1 METDSEL
8 TDSQGPFEPIAIIGM
23 SCILPDSPNVDEYWK
38 NILSK
43 HVSFKE
49 VPEERWDPK
58 DFFEEEKTEN
68 KTYSKIGAFVEGY
81 EFDWRRWRQPPG
93 TLPQIDICQQWAVS
107 VSASALENAGYLGE
121 GKLEPPRG
129 KTSVIFANAL
139 GGENRNLSNQR
150 VWAGRTLR
158 LAKESGLQDEET
170 FLDEIT
176 KGLPKIDE
184 DTMPGELANV
194 VAGRVA
200 NLLDLQG
207 PNYTTDAACASSMA
221 AILDACRLLQ
231 LRQVDMAIAGASDRT
246 MDPATYAK
254 FSAIGALS
262 ATHSTPFDSRANGF
276 VMGEGAGAIVLKRLV
291 DAISDG
297 DKIHAVIRGIGASSD
312 GRGKGITAPSKRGQA
327 QAVKRA
333 YNQACYSI
341 DTVGLIEAHGT
352 STRVGDATELG
363 TLTEIFEGLPSGENV
378 AVGSIKSQI
387 GHLKAAAGIAGILKA
402 TLAVSNQIIPPSA
415 GFETPN
421 DTVDWDKNPFFVPKE
436 SMKWS
441 SNKSTPLRAGVSAFG
456 FGGTN
461 FHIALESY
469 DEKLHGEMSNEWN
482 QRWLAYSGKT
492 IQIERTKI
500 SKTYTEVEPTLSW
513 EQLKK
518 IEGGVLLINASNID
532 EMKNKIKQA
541 KSDLSLINTTFDN
554 SPDGAR
560 LSEEL
565 VKLSEKFVCEGL
577 RLALVTTDWDSIFKK
592 LDLVFENIDDE
603 SKWGFLT
610 SQDIFITEYETSEA
624 DKIAH
629 LFPGQGSQYVG
640 MTHDLSLRYG
650 IIGDT
655 WDEADKTMI
664 EILDG
669 QKLSD
674 FVLRSNLTKE
684 ERIDAESKLKQTEYT
699 QPAMLT
705 ADLALNRLLEQ
716 HGQVPDMVAGH
727 SLGEYAALMVS
738 GILQFHDALRAA
750 AARGT
755 EMGSVDVPDKGL
767 MASITAPFD
776 QIEEILYDLDGYVI
790 PANKNSPLMTVIAG
804 ETEGVNQALEKFEEL
819 GINCVLLPTSHAFH
833 TRIVAPANEPLER
846 FLESLEINL
855 PNIPITSNYDGEYY
869 PSKCEEGFSVKE
881 TILPQLSPQMSSP
894 VEWTRQIENMHDD
907 GAKFFV
913 EVGPKRALTMFC
925 GQILEEKSHNSIM
938 TNHPKQGGVRSFLC
952 SLGQLAILG
961 QKIQFPRLDDE
972 IHTTAFSAGPI
983 EASRKSKEVTV
994 EVSVPLE
1001 VTNQVTLTTQEV
1013 MSKITVEEWI
1023 ANLCSEYSGYP
1034 SSVCKGNVSLIDDL
1048 GMSLNSL
1055 EQLRVKISTQAVC
1068 KHSPN
1073 NATSISQLVDCI
1085 EVLPTSA
1092 VRVKKLKT
1100 TDSVI
1105 IKSQSPLENIRKI
1118 DPYIVSGISL
1128 GLPGLDQVFEPD
1140 TFERI
1145 IAGEN
1150 FISELSDEYKQR
1162 LLDKNLVRIVKD
1174 SNGNSELVPCETFD
1188 MIPQLAGR
1196 GGYFDLSEQY
1206 GIDSKITSAMDIT
1219 TKLAF
1224 ASGLEA
1230 LRDAG
1235 LPLVAEEQVSSNG
1248 KRLVRGWKLPKS
1260 EQEHTGV
1267 IFASVFPGY
1276 EEVLKHAANNGADEN
1291 GTFDRKFL
1299 LQILSMGHSQFAQWI
1314 GAKGPNTAIN
1324 NACASTP
1331 AAFSIAED
1339 WITTGRASRVII
1351 LSADDT
1357 TSDVL
1362 LEWIGAGFAGAGAHS
1377 IGNVVEEVSL
1387 PFDARRN
1394 GMLLGMGG
1402 AAFVIER
1409 GSASRDRG
1417 VTPYCELL
1425 GSHLGNSAFHPT
1437 RLDVEHVSESFDRFI
1452 TKMEN
1457 IWDLDRHEIAPK
1469 TTFMSHEPATP
1480 PRGGSAAAEI
1490 NALRNSFGKSA
1501 EKVVI
1506 TNTKG
1511 FTGHPMGV
1519 GIEDAV
1525 VIYGLATGR
1534 LPPIANF
1541 KEPDPELGTLRLSEG
1556 GEYDLEYALRHAAG
1570 FGSQMALTF
1579 FKRIART
1586 NNRIKK
1592 DLVHKWIENI
1602 TGDKIEL
1609 RMFERKLVGWRNPD
1623 EHIIGGIQG
1632 IEWEVPEFD
1641 AELEIISTEKEIVEK
1656 THESPI
1662 IKKPEVEEKV
1672 EPPANVVAPTKVVAD
1687 DEITQ
1692 KVLETVVE
1700 HTGYPA
1706 DFIEF
1711 NQDLEGELG
1720 VDSVKQA
1727 EIMADLRTHFEL
1739 PIDESFV
1746 LSEYPTLNHMI
1757 SYIGG
1762 MGTNDLVEPNE
1773 LPEPIIQST
1782 IEENT
1787 SDIKEITSSNLV
1799 ELDSEIKNAVLE
1811 VVVEHTG
1818 YPEDFIGFDQD
1829 LEAELGVDSV
1839 KQAEMMGDL
1848 RSKFNIPV
1856 DESFVL
1862 SEHPTLNH
1870 IAGYISKMS
1879 DDSEIISEIQKEIII
1894 EKEIP
1899 TIKTIE
1905 TKPLIEENKFNDSE
1919 VRRWQVEVEEAEQLT
1934 NNEIDVNGKTILI
1947 TDEDWNLG
1955 ESIAEELQSKGAR
1968 VILLSL
1974 DSSAKEFSIEDK
1986 NDIPLVRANLNSES
2000 QLLEVA
2006 AYVTSLGNLGG
2017 IVHLAPLDLAGLDWS
2032 AKNSKIQ
2039 TSISTISLF
2048 NLLHELDSDFANIES
2063 GIIVSVSAMD
2073 GRHGNRGS
2081 HFNPVAAGSH
2091 GIVKSYSKER
2101 PNLNCVAL
2109 DIHPELLSDTQEL
2122 AKHIVNESLCNQEL
2136 VEIGL
2141 DRDLRRWK
2149 LVLFDEALVDERTE
2163 LSSEDVLVVS
2173 GGGSG
2178 VTAASCIA
2186 LASSCRG
2193 SEATFVL
2200 LGRTELISK
2209 TSEWVNDDDEQ
2220 IQQRKLAL
2228 REQLIEEKGTIN
2240 MVEWENAWKPFA
2252 RSIDIQ
2258 LTINAIKS
2266 TGNDARY
2273 FSCDVTESKAL
2284 LKIGKNIGQNIGPIT
2299 GIIHGAGIE
2308 DSKLIGDKDSK
2319 IFEKVVSIKTDGWVN
2334 LVQAA
2339 EISGTEALRIACCFT
2354 SIAGRFG
2361 NAGQTDY
2368 SAANCILDAEM
2379 SRLNA
2384 TGKTRGIAIAWTGW
2398 RDVGMATKGSIEK
2411 VFDEAGIQTVGLER
2425 GVQLFVDEILRMGK
2439 RKVVIAG
2446 ELGILDEL
2454 GVKRDP
2460 PLLIPSK
2467 ITSIIEDQGRISL
2480 IDYLSSFE
2488 EGNSLTVETTFD
2500 IDTYPFL
2507 EDHSIDGVP
2516 YLPGVM
2522 ALELF
2527 AQCSSLLVPESFV
2540 AGFKEVSFG
2549 LPVKLIR
2556 PKQKVRV
2563 IATRNGN
2570 EVKCT
2575 MESDLINSEGEVFG
2589 KPKQHHIATVR
2600 LSKTYESSKKST
2612 IDLPEIG
2619 EVAHSSN
2626 FIYSRFFHGPRF
2638 QCHAGIIKGITIDD
2652 NVGADGIILQRHQLP
2667 NNKQFKLE
2675 SENVEIRLESYP
2687 MLIEAAFQNAGMV
2700 TMEQSDMQ
2708 ALPVGITSSTLMR
2721 QPETNANLLIRT
2733 VCREISDGISV
2744 HDAVIVEDLP
2754 HKPIVMIIEGIQLKA
2769 LAPLE
2774 ETMRFDLER

>member
-1 METDSEL
+1 MNKESEMNE
-8 TDSQGPFEPIAIIGM
+8 SQGPFEPIAIIGM
-23 SCILPDSPNVDEYWK
+23 SCLLPDSSNIDEFWK

-49 VPEERWDPK
+49 IPEERWEIN
-58 DFFEEEKTEN
+58 DFFAEEKTEN
-68 KTYSKIGAFVEGY
+68 KTYSKIGAFIEGY
-81 EFDWRRWRQPPG
+81 EFDWKRWRQPPG
-93 TLPQIDICQQWAVS
+93 TLPQIDVCQQWAVS
-107 VSASALENAGYLGE
+107 VSASALENAGYMGE
-121 GKLEPPRG
+121 GNLEPPRG

-158 LAKESGLQDEET
+158 LAKESGLQDEKT

-276 VMGEGAGAIVLKRLV
+276 VMGEGAGAIVLKRLT

-297 DKIHAVIRGIGASSD
+297 DNIHAVIRGIGASSD

-327 QAVKRA
+327 QAVNRA
-333 YNQACYSI
+333 YSQAGYSI

-363 TLTEIFEGLPSGENV
+363 TLNDIFEGLPSGENV

-402 TLAVSNQIIPPSA
+402 ILAVSHQIIPPSA

-421 DTVDWDKNPFFVPKE
+421 ETVDWDKNPFFVPKE
-436 SMKWS
+436 SQKWN
-441 SNKSTPLRAGVSAFG
+441 SNGSTPFRAGISAFG

-461 FHIALESY
+461 FHVALESY
-469 DEKLHGEMSNEWN
+469 DETLHRKMSNEWN
-482 QRWLAYSGKT
+482 QRWLAYSGES
-492 IQIERTKI
+492 IQKPDYVSDII
-500 SKTYTEVEPTLSW
+500 SEVEPTLTW
-513 EQLKK
+513 EQLKQ
-518 IEGGVLLINASNID
+518 IEGGVLLINAADVNEIKSKI
-532 EMKNKIKQA
+532 NKIKTN
-541 KSDLSLINTTFDN
+541 LSTKATNFDN
-554 SPDGAR
+554 SPDGIR

-565 VKLSEKFVCEGL
+565 TKQSEDFICEGL
-577 RLALVTTDWDSIFKK
+577 RIALVATEWEGIIKK
-592 LDLVFENIDDE
+592 LDLAFENIDDE
-603 SKWGFLT
+603 GKWGFLA
-610 SQDIFITEYETSEA
+610 SQDIFITTKEISEEE
-624 DKIAH
+624 KIAH

-650 IIGDT
+650 IIGET
-655 WDEADKTMI
+655 WKEADETMV

-674 FVLRSNLTKE
+674 FVLRSNLSKDE
-684 ERIDAESKLKQTEYT
+684 QKDAELKLKQTEYT

-716 HGQVPDMVAGH
+716 HGQIPDMVAGH

-767 MASITAPFD
+767 MASITAPYEK
-776 QIEEILYDLDGYVI
+776 IEDILYDLEGYVI

-804 ETEGVNQALEKFEEL
+804 ETEGVTSAIEKFEEL
-819 GINCVLLPTSHAFH
+819 GINCVILPTSHAFH
-833 TRIVAPANEPLER
+833 TRIVAPANEPLKR
-846 FLESLEINL
+846 FLENLEINL
-855 PNIPITSNYDGEYY
+855 PRIPITSNYDGEYY
-869 PSKCEEGFSVKE
+869 PSKCEEGFTIKE
-881 TILPQLSPQMSSP
+881 TILPQLAPQMASP
-894 VEWTRQIENMHDD
+894 VEWTRQIENMYED
-907 GAKFFV
+907 GATIFV

-925 GQILEEKSHNSIM
+925 SQILAENNHSSVM
-938 TNHPKQGGVRSFLC
+938 TNHPKQGGIRSFLC

-961 QKIQFPRLDDE
+961 QNIEFPSLDDA
-972 IHTTAFSAGPI
+972 IYTSAFRAGPI
-983 EASRKSKEVTV
+983 EASRKIEEPSLEITTPLDVKERV
-994 EVSVPLE
+994 EIKS
-1001 VTNQVTLTTQEV
+1001 QEV
-1013 MSKITVEEWI
+1013 LTKLPVEDWVASI
-1023 ANLCSEYSGYP
+1023 CSEFSGYP
-1034 SSVCKGNVSLIDDL
+1034 TSVCKGNVSLIDDL
-1048 GMSLNSL
+1048 KMTPESVDKLK
-1055 EQLRVKISTQAVC
+1055 QKITSQAVC
-1068 KHSPN
+1068 KQQPN
-1073 NATSISQLVDCI
+1073 NASTISELVDCI
-1085 EVLPTSA
+1085 DKLPDSA
-1092 VRVKKLKT
+1092 VKIKKLK
-1100 TDSVI
+1100 SEKQVLVN
-1105 IKSQSPLENIRKI
+1105 SQIHTENNRKT
-1118 DPYIVSGISL
+1118 DPYTVSGISL
-1128 GLPGLDQVFEPD
+1128 GLPGLDQVFESN

-1145 IAGEN
+1145 ISGEN
-1150 FISELSDEYKQR
+1150 FISELPDEYKQR

-1174 SNGNSELVPCETFD
+1174 SSGNSELVPCETFD

-1196 GGYFDLSEQY
+1196 GGYFDLAEQY

-1235 LPLVAEEQVSSNG
+1235 LPLVANEQVSSNG
-1248 KRLVRGWKLPKS
+1248 KRLVRGWKLPES
-1260 EQEHTGV
+1260 EQESTGV

-1276 EEVLKHAANNGADEN
+1276 EELLKHAANNGADEN

-1339 WITTGRASRVII
+1339 WITTGRASRVIVV
-1351 LSADDT
+1351 SADDT

-1377 IGNVVEEVSL
+1377 IGNIVEEVSL
-1387 PFDARRN
+1387 PFDVRRN

-1402 AAFVIER
+1402 AAFVIEKE
-1409 GSASRDRG
+1409 SASRERG

-1425 GSHLGNSAFHPT
+1425 GSHIGNSAFHPT
-1437 RLDVEHVSESFDRFI
+1437 RLDVEHVSESFDKFI

-1457 IWDLDRHEIAPK
+1457 IWNIDRHEIASK

-1490 NALRNSFGKSA
+1490 NALRKAFGDSA
-1501 EKVVI
+1501 EKLVI

-1525 VIYGLATGR
+1525 IIHGLAIGR

-1541 KEPDPELGTLRLSEG
+1541 KEPDPELGKLRLSEG
-1556 GEYDLEYALRHAAG
+1556 GEYDIEYALRHAAG
-1570 FGSQMALTF
+1570 FGSQMALTL

-1586 NNRIKK
+1586 NNRIKQK
-1592 DLVHKWIENI
+1592 SVLNWIEKI

-1609 RMFERKLVGWRNPD
+1609 RLFERKLVGWKNPD
-1623 EHIIGGIQG
+1623 ENIIGGIQG
-1632 IEWEVPEFD
+1632 DLWEVPEFD
-1641 AELEIISTEKEIVEK
+1641 AELETSPNIEK
-1656 THESPI
+1656 TEVILTKTPEKQKLIEEVKEVKQTST
-1662 IKKPEVEEKV
+1662 KKI
-1672 EPPANVVAPTKVVAD
+1672 VVD
-1687 DEITQ
+1687 DEISQ

-1711 NQDLEGELG
+1711 DQDLEGELG

-1727 EIMADLRTHFEL
+1727 EIMADLRSHFEL
-1739 PIDESFV
+1739 PIDEEFV
-1746 LSEYPTLNHMI
+1746 LSEYPTLNHMM
-1757 SYIGG
+1757 SYIAG
-1762 MGTNDLVEPNE
+1762 MGGKEVTYSKEVKSVEESPIEMDVVTNEE
-1773 LPEPIIQST
+1773 TIST
-1782 IEENT
+1782 EEIEI
-1787 SDIKEITSSNLV
+1787 S
-1799 ELDSEIKNAVLE
+1799 SEIKNAVLE

-1848 RSKFNIPV
+1848 RSKFDIPI

-1870 IAGYISKMS
+1870 IAEYISKMS
-1879 DDSEIISEIQKEIII
+1879 NGIEMVSEESETII
-1894 EKEIP
+1894 EKEISKAKP
-1899 TIKTIE
+1899 IE
-1905 TKPLIEENKFNDSE
+1905 KEQSIQGKEFDDSE
-1919 VRRWQVEVEEAEQLT
+1919 VRRWQVEVEEADPLT
-1934 NNEIDVNGKTILI
+1934 DNVIDVNGRTILI

-1955 ESIAEELQSKGAR
+1955 ESIAEELESKGAK

-1974 DSSAKEFSIEDK
+1974 DSSAKEYSIEDK
-1986 NDIPLVRANLNSES
+1986 NGTSLIRVNPNSDS

-2006 AYVTSLGNLGG
+2006 THVNSIGSLGGL
-2017 IVHLAPLDLAGLDWS
+2017 IHLAPLDLAGLDWS
-2032 AKNSKIQ
+2032 SKNSQKQ
-2039 TSISTISLF
+2039 TIISTNSLF
-2048 NLLHELDSDFANIES
+2048 NLLRELDSDFANVES

-2081 HFNPVAAGSH
+2081 HFNSVAAGAH

-2101 PNLNCVAL
+2101 SNLNCTAL
-2109 DIHPELLSDTQEL
+2109 DIHPELISDTKEL
-2122 AKHIVNESLCNQEL
+2122 AKHIVNESLCKQDL

-2149 LVLFDEALVDERTE
+2149 LVLFDEALIDERLT
-2163 LSSEDVLVVS
+2163 LSSDDVIIVS

-2186 LASSCRG
+2186 LAASCRD
-2193 SEATFVL
+2193 SNSTFAL
-2200 LGRTELISK
+2200 LGRTELIPE
-2209 TSEWVNDDDEQ
+2209 TSEWVNDDEEK
-2220 IQQRKLAL
+2220 IQERKLEL
-2228 REQLIEEKGTIN
+2228 REQLIEEKGTVN
-2240 MVEWENAWKPFA
+2240 MVEWESAWKPYA

-2258 LTINAIKS
+2258 LTINAINS
-2266 TGNDARY
+2266 TGNYAKY
-2273 FSCDVTESKAL
+2273 FSCDVTDSKAL
-2284 LKIGKNIGQNIGPIT
+2284 SKIGKNIGQEFGSIT
-2299 GIIHGAGIE
+2299 GVIHGAGIE
-2308 DSKLIGDKDSK
+2308 DSKLIGDKDTE
-2319 IFEKVVSIKTDGWVN
+2319 IFEQVISIKTDGWIN

-2339 EISGTEALRIACCFT
+2339 ELSGTKHLRIACCFT

-2384 TGKTRGIAIAWTGW
+2384 TGNTRGIAIAWTGW
-2398 RDVGMATKGSIEK
+2398 REVGMATKGSIEK
-2411 VFDEAGIQTVGLER
+2411 VFEQAGIQTVGLER
-2425 GVQLFVDEILRMGK
+2425 GVQLFVDELLRNGK
-2439 RKVVIAG
+2439 RRVVIAG

-2454 GVKRDP
+2454 GVKRAP
-2460 PLLIPSK
+2460 PLLIPAE
-2467 ITSIIEDQGRISL
+2467 ITSIIEDQGKISL
-2480 IDYLSSFE
+2480 IDFLSRFE
-2488 EGNSLTVETTFD
+2488 EGKSLTVETTFD
-2500 IDTYPFL
+2500 VDTYPFL

-2527 AQCSSLLVPESFV
+2527 SQCSRLLIPDSFV
-2540 AGFKEVSFG
+2540 AGFNDVSFG
-2549 LPVKLIR
+2549 LPVKLTR

-2563 IATRNGN
+2563 IAKREGN
-2570 EVKCT
+2570 VVKCT

-2589 KPKQHHIATVR
+2589 QPKQHHVATVR

-2612 IDLPEIG
+2612 IGLPDSG
-2619 EVAHSSN
+2619 ESIHSSN

-2638 QCHAGIIKGITIDD
+2638 QCHSGIIKGIKVDEDI
-2652 NVGADGIILQRHQLP
+2652 GADGAILQRHQLP
-2667 NNKQFKLE
+2667 NKEQFKLE
-2675 SENVEIRLESYP
+2675 SENVEIKLESYP

-2700 TMEQSDMQ
+2700 TMECSDMQ
-2708 ALPVGITSSTLMR
+2708 ALPIGIESSSLLR
-2721 QPETNANLLIRT
+2721 QPESNANLLIRT
-2733 VCREISDGISV
+2733 VCRNISDGVSL
-2744 HDAVIVEDLP
+2744 HDAVIVEDNSN
-2754 HKPIVMIIEGIQLKA
+2754 KPIVMIIEGIQLKA

-2774 ETMRFDLER
+2774 ESMRFDLER

>member
-1 METDSEL
+1 MDNNSEDN
-8 TDSQGPFEPIAIIGM
+8 DSQGPFEPIAIIGM
-23 SCILPDSPNVDEYWK
+23 SCILPDSPNIEELWK

-49 VPEERWDPK
+49 VPEDRWELN
-58 DFFEEEKTEN
+58 DFFNEEKTLN

-81 EFDWRRWRQPPG
+81 EFDWKRWRQPPG

-121 GKLEPPRG
+121 GSVEPPRG

-150 VWAGRTLR
+150 VWAGRTVR
-158 LAKESGLQDEET
+158 LAKESGLQDEEK
-170 FLDEIT
+170 FLEEIT

-297 DKIHAVIRGIGASSD
+297 DKIHSVIRGIGASSD

-327 QAVKRA
+327 QAVNRA
-333 YNQACYSI
+333 YSQAGYSI

-363 TLTEIFEGLPSGENV
+363 TLNDIFEGLPSGENV

-387 GHLKAAAGIAGILKA
+387 GHLKAAAGIAGVLKA
-402 TLAVSNQIIPPSA
+402 TLALSNQIIPPSA
-415 GFETPN
+415 GFKTPN
-421 DTVDWDKNPFFVPKE
+421 ETVDWDKNPFFVPIE
-436 SMKWS
+436 SMEWN
-441 SNKSTPLRAGVSAFG
+441 SNSKTPLRAGISAFG

-469 DEKLHGEMSNEWN
+469 DEELHREISNEWS
-482 QRWLAYSGKT
+482 QRWLAYTGEL
-492 IQIERTKI
+492 IQQNNIEFGGIT
-500 SKTYTEVEPTLSW
+500 SEVNRPTLTW
-513 EQLKK
+513 DQLKE
-518 IEGGVLLINASNID
+518 IEGGVLLINAPDIK
-532 EMKNKIKQA
+532 EIKQ
-541 KSDLSLINTTFDN
+541 KLKKITSELSAIELNFDN
-554 SPDGAR
+554 SPDGIR
-560 LSEEL
+560 LSD
-565 VKLSEKFVCEGL
+565 KLTSLSNDFECKGL
-577 RLALVTTDWDSIFKK
+577 RIAIIATEWEGIIKK
-592 LDLVFENIDDE
+592 LDLAFENIDDE
-603 SKWGFLT
+603 SKWGFLS
-610 SQDIFITEYETSEA
+610 SQDIFITARNISE
-624 DKIAH
+624 DEKIAH

-640 MTHDLSLRYG
+640 MTYDLSLRYG

-655 WDEADKTMI
+655 WDEADKTMVD
-664 EILDG
+664 ILDG
-669 QKLSD
+669 QKLSQ
-674 FVLRSNLTKE
+674 FVLRSNLSKE
-684 ERIDAESKLKQTEYT
+684 ERITAESKLKQTEYT

-705 ADLALNRLLEQ
+705 ADLALHRLLEQ

-767 MASITAPFD
+767 MASITAPYD
-776 QIEEILYDLDGYVI
+776 KIEEVLYDLEGYVI

-804 ETEGVNQALEKFEEL
+804 ETEGVNSAIKKFEEL
-819 GINCVLLPTSHAFH
+819 GISCVLLPTSHAFH
-833 TRIVAPANEPLER
+833 TRIVAPANEPLKR
-846 FLESLEINL
+846 FLENLEINL
-855 PNIPITSNYDGEYY
+855 PEIPITSNYDGEYY
-869 PSKCEEGFSVKE
+869 PSSCEEGFSVKE
-881 TILPQLSPQMSSP
+881 TILPQLAPQMSSP
-894 VEWTRQIENMHDD
+894 VEWTRQIENMYDD
-907 GAKFFV
+907 GAKVFV

-925 GQILEEKSHNSIM
+925 GQILAENEHNSIM
-938 TNHPKQGGVRSFLC
+938 TNHPKQGGIRSFLC
-952 SLGQLAILG
+952 SLGQLAIFG
-961 QKIQFPRLDDE
+961 QKIMLPELNDE
-972 IHTTAFSAGPI
+972 MHTMAFRAGPI
-983 EASRKSKEVTV
+983 EASRSIEKPAVAISAPLNVVKTEKISSHEVITQMPKEDWVA
-994 EVSVPLE
+994 S
-1001 VTNQVTLTTQEV
+1001 
-1013 MSKITVEEWI
+1013 I
-1023 ANLCSEYSGYP
+1023 CSDFCGYP
-1034 SSVCKGNVSLIDDL
+1034 SSVCKGNVSLINDL
-1048 GMSLNSL
+1048 KMTNESVNQLKEKIFSQAKCKQSLFDAKSISELIESIEEIPANA
-1055 EQLRVKISTQAVC
+1055 VKI
-1068 KHSPN
+1068 
-1073 NATSISQLVDCI
+1073 
-1085 EVLPTSA
+1085 
-1092 VRVKKLKT
+1092 KKLKVET
-1100 TDSVI
+1100 KEMQNGQFS
-1105 IKSQSPLENIRKI
+1105 LENERKT
-1118 DPYIVSGISL
+1118 DPYTVSGISL
-1128 GLPGLDQVFEPD
+1128 GLPGLDQVFESD

-1145 IAGEN
+1145 ISGEN
-1150 FISELSDEYKQR
+1150 FITELPEEYKQR

-1174 SNGNSELVPCETFD
+1174 SSGNSELVPCESFD

-1235 LPLVAEEQVSSNG
+1235 IPLVANEQVSSNG
-1248 KRLVRGWKLPKS
+1248 KRLVRGWKLPES
-1260 EQEHTGV
+1260 EQEGTGV

-1276 EEVLKHAANNGADEN
+1276 EELLKHAANNGADEN
-1291 GTFDRKFL
+1291 GTFDRRFL

-1351 LSADDT
+1351 VSADDT

-1387 PFDARRN
+1387 PFDVRRN

-1402 AAFVIER
+1402 AAFVIEKE
-1409 GSASRDRG
+1409 STSRERG

-1425 GSHLGNSAFHPT
+1425 GSHIGNSAFHPT
-1437 RLDVEHVSESFDRFI
+1437 RLDVEHVSESFDKFI
-1452 TKMEN
+1452 TNMEHV
-1457 IWDLDRHEIAPK
+1457 WSLDRHEIAPK

-1490 NALRNSFGKSA
+1490 NALRKAFGKSA
-1501 EKVVI
+1501 EQIVI

-1525 VIYGLATGR
+1525 IIYGLATGR

-1541 KEPDPELGTLRLSEG
+1541 KEPDPELGNLRLSEG
-1556 GEYDLEYALRHAAG
+1556 GEYDVEYALRHAAG
-1570 FGSQMALTF
+1570 FGSQMALTL

-1586 NNRIKK
+1586 NNRIKQNMVK
-1592 DLVHKWIENI
+1592 TWIENI

-1609 RMFERKLVGWRNPD
+1609 RLFERKLVGWKNPD
-1623 EHIIGGIQG
+1623 ENIIGGIQG
-1632 IEWEVPEFD
+1632 EEWEIPEFD
-1641 AELEIISTEKEIVEK
+1641 AEKEIISKIDKKEISTIQESEK
-1656 THESPI
+1656 QPI
-1662 IKKPEVEEKV
+1662 KEEINEVKEVKETISQNIIV
-1672 EPPANVVAPTKVVAD
+1672 D
-1687 DEITQ
+1687 DEISK

-1711 NQDLEGELG
+1711 DQDLEGELG

-1727 EIMADLRTHFEL
+1727 EIMADLRTYFKL
-1739 PIDESFV
+1739 PIDDEFV
-1746 LSEYPTLNHMI
+1746 LSEYPTLNHMMA
-1757 SYIGG
+1757 YIAG
-1762 MGTNDLVEPNE
+1762 MGDGEVIINNEMEIEKENPEEKIVEVNNEIISEEFQIND
-1773 LPEPIIQST
+1773 
-1782 IEENT
+1782 
-1787 SDIKEITSSNLV
+1787 
-1799 ELDSEIKNAVLE
+1799 EIKNAVLN

-1848 RSKFNIPV
+1848 RSKFEIPL

-1879 DDSEIISEIQKEIII
+1879 DVSEKVPEVTL
-1894 EKEIP
+1894 EKEIVHETP
-1899 TIKTIE
+1899 VEKTPIALE
-1905 TKPLIEENKFNDSE
+1905 KNTDDSQ
-1919 VRRWQVEVEEAEQLT
+1919 VRRWQVEVEEAESLT
-1934 NNEIDVNGKTILI
+1934 DDVIDVNGKTILI

-1955 ESIAEELQSKGAR
+1955 EFVAEELESNGAK

-1974 DSSAKEFSIEDK
+1974 DSTAKEFSLDDSNGSTLI
-1986 NDIPLVRANLNSES
+1986 RANPNVDGH
-2000 QLLEVA
+2000 LLEVA
-2006 AYVTSLGNLGG
+2006 THVNSIGNLGG
-2017 IVHLAPLDLAGLDWS
+2017 LIHLAPLDLAGLDWS
-2032 AKNSKIQ
+2032 TKNSDKQ
-2039 TSISTISLF
+2039 TIISTISLF
-2048 NLLHELDSDFANIES
+2048 NLLQELDTDFANLDS
-2063 GIIVSVSAMD
+2063 GIVVSVSAMD

-2081 HFNPVAAGSH
+2081 HFNSVAAGAH
-2091 GIVKSYSKER
+2091 GLVKSYSKER
-2101 PNLNCVAL
+2101 ENINCTAL
-2109 DIHPELLSDTQEL
+2109 DVHPDLISNTQEL
-2122 AKHIVNESLCNQEL
+2122 AKHIVRESLCKQEL

-2149 LVLFDEALVDERTE
+2149 LVLFDEALIDARTE
-2163 LSSEDVLVVS
+2163 LSNDVLIVS

-2186 LASSCRG
+2186 LASSSRN
-2193 SEATFVL
+2193 SNSTFVL
-2200 LGRTELISK
+2200 LGRTELISE
-2209 TSEWVNDDDEQ
+2209 TSEWVDDDEET
-2220 IQQRKLAL
+2220 IQQRKLQL
-2228 REQLIEEKGTIN
+2228 REQLIKENGTVN
-2240 MVEWENAWKPFA
+2240 MVEWENAWKPYA
-2252 RSIDIQ
+2252 RSIDIN
-2258 LTINAIKS
+2258 LTINAIES
-2266 TGNDARY
+2266 TGNHARY
-2273 FSCDVTESKAL
+2273 FSCDVNESKAL
-2284 LKIGKNIGQNIGPIT
+2284 SKIGRIIGKDIGAIT

-2308 DSKLIGDKDSK
+2308 DSKLIGDKDTE
-2319 IFEKVVSIKTDGWVN
+2319 IFEKVVSIKTNGWIN
-2334 LVQAA
+2334 LFNAA
-2339 EISGTEALRIACCFT
+2339 EDSGTKNLRIACCFT

-2384 TGKTRGIAIAWTGW
+2384 IGNTRGIAIAWTGW
-2398 RDVGMATKGSIEK
+2398 REVGMATKGSIEK
-2411 VFDEAGIQTVGLER
+2411 VFEQAGIQTVGLER
-2425 GVQLFVDEILRMGK
+2425 GVQLFVDEFLRNGK
-2439 RKVVIAG
+2439 RRVVIAG
-2446 ELGILDEL
+2446 ELGVLDEL
-2454 GVKRDP
+2454 GVKRAP
-2460 PLLIPSK
+2460 PLLIPAE
-2467 ITSIIEDQGRISL
+2467 ITAIIEDQGKISL
-2480 IDYLSSFE
+2480 IDLISSFE
-2488 EGNSLTVETTFD
+2488 EGQSLTVESTFD
-2500 IDTYPFL
+2500 VETYPFL

-2527 AQCSSLLVPESFV
+2527 AQCSRLLIPESFV
-2540 AGFKEVSFG
+2540 SGFNEVSFG

-2556 PKQKVRV
+2556 PEQKVRV
-2563 IATRNGN
+2563 IATREGN
-2570 EVKCT
+2570 NVKCI
-2575 MESDLINSEGEVFG
+2575 MESDLINSEGAVFG
-2589 KPKQHHIATVR
+2589 KPKQHHIATVC
-2600 LSKTYESSKKST
+2600 LSKTYQSSKKSE
-2612 IDLPEIG
+2612 IGLPENG
-2619 EVAHSSN
+2619 ELQLSSN
-2626 FIYSRFFHGPRF
+2626 FVYSRFFHGPRF
-2638 QCHAGIIKGITIDD
+2638 QCHGGIISGIDIEGDL
-2652 NVGADGIILQRHQLP
+2652 GADGKILQRHQLP

-2675 SENVEIRLESYP
+2675 TENIEVKLESYP

-2700 TMEQSDMQ
+2700 TMENSDMQ
-2708 ALPVGITSSTLMR
+2708 ALPIGISSSTLLR
-2721 QPETNANLLIRT
+2721 QPESNANLLIRT
-2733 VCREISDGISV
+2733 VCKEISDGVSV
-2744 HDAVIVEDLP
+2744 HDAVIIEDN
-2754 HKPIVMIIEGIQLKA
+2754 KNKSIVMIVEGIKLKA
-2769 LAPLE
+2769 LAPLDE
-2774 ETMRFDLER
+2774 SMRFEMER

>member
-1 METDSEL
+1 MEKKSE
-8 TDSQGPFEPIAIIGM
+8 DDESQGPFEPIAIIGM
-23 SCILPDSPNVDEYWK
+23 SCILPDSPNVDELWK
-38 NILSK
+38 NIQSK

-49 VPEERWDPK
+49 IPEDRWEVN
-58 DFFEEEKTEN
+58 DFFNEEKTLN

-81 EFDWRRWRQPPG
+81 EFDWKRWRQPPG

-121 GKLEPPRG
+121 GKVEPPRG

-170 FLDEIT
+170 FMEEIT

-291 DAISDG
+291 DAIADG
-297 DKIHAVIRGIGASSD
+297 DEIHSVIRGIGASSD

-327 QAVKRA
+327 QAVNRA
-333 YNQACYSI
+333 YSQAGYSI

-363 TLTEIFEGLPSGENV
+363 TLNDIFEGLPSGENV

-387 GHLKAAAGIAGILKA
+387 GHLKAAAGIAGVLKA
-402 TLAVSNQIIPPSA
+402 TLALSKKIIPPSA
-415 GFETPN
+415 GFKTPN
-421 DTVDWDKNPFFVPKE
+421 ETVDWDKNPFFVPME
-436 SMKWS
+436 SMKWN
-441 SNKSTPLRAGVSAFG
+441 SNSETPLRAGISAFG

-469 DEKLHGEMSNEWN
+469 DEAHHRDISNEWS
-482 QRWLAYSGKT
+482 QRWLAYTGELIPQNNMAIGDINLEK
-492 IQIERTKI
+492 IEPSLT
-500 SKTYTEVEPTLSW
+500 W
-513 EQLKK
+513 NQLKE
-518 IEGGVLLINASNID
+518 IEGGVLLINAPDVKEIKHKI
-532 EMKNKIKQA
+532 EKIK
-541 KSDLSLINTTFDN
+541 SELSAIESNFDN
-554 SPDGAR
+554 SPDGVR
-560 LSEEL
+560 LSEKL
-565 VKLSEKFVCEGL
+565 TSLSENFECKDL
-577 RLALVTTDWDSIFKK
+577 RVAIVATDWEGIFKK

-603 SKWGFLT
+603 NKWGFLG
-610 SQDIFITEYETSEA
+610 SQDVFITSEEISEE

-640 MTHDLSLRYG
+640 MTYDLSLRYG

-655 WDEADKTMI
+655 WDEADKTMM

-669 QKLSD
+669 QKLSE
-674 FVLRSNLTKE
+674 FVLSSNLSKE
-684 ERIDAESKLKQTEYT
+684 ERIAAELKLKQTEYT

-705 ADLALNRLLEQ
+705 ADLALHRLLEQ

-767 MASITAPFD
+767 MASITAPYD
-776 QIEEILYDLDGYVI
+776 KIEDILYDLEGYVI

-804 ETEGVNQALEKFEEL
+804 ETEGVNSAIEKFEEL

-833 TRIVAPANEPLER
+833 TRIVAPANEPLKR
-846 FLESLEINL
+846 FLENLEINL
-855 PNIPITSNYDGEYY
+855 PEIPITSNYDGEYY
-869 PSKCEEGFSVKE
+869 PSNCEEGFSIKE
-881 TILPQLSPQMSSP
+881 TILPQLAPQMSSP
-894 VEWTRQIENMHDD
+894 VEWTRQIENMYDD
-907 GAKFFV
+907 GAKIFV

-925 GQILEEKSHNSIM
+925 GQILEENEHNSIM
-938 TNHPKQGGVRSFLC
+938 TNHPKQGGIRSFLC

-961 QKIQFPRLDDE
+961 QNIILPQLNDE
-972 IHTTAFSAGPI
+972 LHTIAFSSGPI
-983 EASRKSKEVTV
+983 EASRKIEKPAVVISAPLNVTKT
-994 EVSVPLE
+994 ENINS
-1001 VTNQVTLTTQEV
+1001 QEV
-1013 MSKITVEEWI
+1013 ITQMPIEDWVASI
-1023 ANLCSEYSGYP
+1023 CSEYCGYP
-1034 SSVCKGNVSLIDDL
+1034 SSVCKGNVSLVDGLKMTNESISEL
-1048 GMSLNSL
+1048 KEKISGQAKCKQSLFDAKSISEL
-1055 EQLRVKISTQAVC
+1055 VESIEELPASAVKI
-1068 KHSPN
+1068 
-1073 NATSISQLVDCI
+1073 
-1085 EVLPTSA
+1085 
-1092 VRVKKLKT
+1092 KKLKLESKERIVGQFSVEDGRK
-1100 TDSVI
+1100 TDAFS
-1105 IKSQSPLENIRKI
+1105 
-1118 DPYIVSGISL
+1118 VSGISL
-1128 GLPGLDQVFEPD
+1128 GLPGLDQVFESD

-1145 IAGEN
+1145 ISGEN
-1150 FISELSDEYKQR
+1150 FISELPEEYKQR

-1174 SNGNSELVPCETFD
+1174 SSGNSELVPCETFD
-1188 MIPQLAGR
+1188 MIPQLAGI
-1196 GGYFDLSEQY
+1196 GGYFDLAEQY

-1235 LPLVAEEQVSSNG
+1235 IPLVANEQVSSNG
-1248 KRLVRGWKLPKS
+1248 KRLVRGWKLPDS
-1260 EQEHTGV
+1260 EQEGTGV

-1276 EEVLKHAANNGADEN
+1276 EELLKHAANNGADEN
-1291 GTFDRKFL
+1291 GTFDRRFL

-1351 LSADDT
+1351 VSADNT

-1387 PFDARRN
+1387 PFDVRRN
-1394 GMLLGMGG
+1394 GMLLGMGA
-1402 AAFVIER
+1402 AAFVIEKE
-1409 GSASRDRG
+1409 SSSRERG

-1425 GSHLGNSAFHPT
+1425 GSHIGNSAFHPT
-1437 RLDVEHVSESFDRFI
+1437 RLDVEHVSYSFDKFI
-1452 TKMEN
+1452 TNMEN
-1457 IWDLDRHEIAPK
+1457 IWNFNRAEIAPK

-1490 NALRNSFGKSA
+1490 NALRKAFGNSA
-1501 EKVVI
+1501 ENIVI

-1511 FTGHPMGV
+1511 FTGHPMGT

-1525 VIYGLATGR
+1525 IIYGLATGR

-1541 KEPDPELGTLRLSEG
+1541 KEPDPELGNLRLSEG
-1556 GEYDLEYALRHAAG
+1556 GEYDIEYALRHAAG
-1570 FGSQMALTF
+1570 FGSQMALTL

-1586 NNRIKK
+1586 TNRIKQK
-1592 DLVHKWIENI
+1592 SVKSWIENI
-1602 TGDKIEL
+1602 TGDNIEL
-1609 RMFERKLVGWRNPD
+1609 RIFERKLVGWRNPD
-1623 EHIIGGIQG
+1623 ENIIGGIQG
-1632 IEWEVPEFD
+1632 EVWEIPEFD
-1641 AELEIISTEKEIVEK
+1641 AEAELISK
-1656 THESPI
+1656 THEEISI
-1662 IKKPEVEEKV
+1662 
-1672 EPPANVVAPTKVVAD
+1672 TKVSEKQAPLKEISEVKELKEKSSPKIIV
-1687 DEITQ
+1687 DEEISK

-1711 NQDLEGELG
+1711 DQDLEGELG

-1727 EIMADLRTHFEL
+1727 EIMADLRSYFEL
-1739 PIDESFV
+1739 PIDDEFV
-1746 LSEYPTLNHMI
+1746 LSEYPTLNHMMA
-1757 SYIGG
+1757 YIAG
-1762 MGTNDLVEPNE
+1762 ME
-1773 LPEPIIQST
+1773 
-1782 IEENT
+1782 IEENIVT
-1787 SDIKEITSSNLV
+1787 NEVEIEKEVSEERILQVNNPIISEDLEVN
-1799 ELDSEIKNAVLE
+1799 DEIKNAVLN

-1848 RSKFNIPV
+1848 RSKFEIPL

-1870 IAGYISKMS
+1870 IAGYISRMSDVSESVPEVIPEKENVPEISLETTSMPQEKNS
-1879 DDSEIISEIQKEIII
+1879 DDSQ
-1894 EKEIP
+1894 
-1899 TIKTIE
+1899 
-1905 TKPLIEENKFNDSE
+1905 
-1919 VRRWQVEVEEAEQLT
+1919 VRRWQVEVEEAESLT
-1934 NNEIDVNGKTILI
+1934 DDVLDINGKTILI

-1955 ESIAEELQSKGAR
+1955 EYVAEELKSKGAK

-1974 DSSAKEFSIEDK
+1974 DSSAKNYSLED
-1986 NDIPLVRANLNSES
+1986 NNGTTLIRANPKLDGH
-2000 QLLEVA
+2000 LLEVA
-2006 AYVTSLGNLGG
+2006 THVNSIGNLGG
-2017 IVHLAPLDLAGLDWS
+2017 LIHLAPLDLAGLDWS
-2032 AKNSKIQ
+2032 SKNSEKQ
-2039 TSISTISLF
+2039 TIISTISLF
-2048 NLLHELDSDFANIES
+2048 NLLQELDSDFANLDS
-2063 GIIVSVSAMD
+2063 GIVVSVSAMD

-2081 HFNPVAAGSH
+2081 HFNSVAAGAH
-2091 GIVKSYSKER
+2091 GLIKSYSKER
-2101 PNLNCVAL
+2101 ENLICTAL
-2109 DIHPELLSDTQEL
+2109 DVHPDLMSNTQEL
-2122 AKHIVNESLCNQEL
+2122 AKHIVRESLCKQEL

-2149 LVLFDEALVDERTE
+2149 LVLFDEALIDKRTE
-2163 LSSEDVLVVS
+2163 LSNDVLIVS

-2186 LASSCRG
+2186 LASSSRN
-2193 SEATFVL
+2193 SSSTFVL
-2200 LGRTELISK
+2200 LGRTELISE
-2209 TSEWVNDDDEQ
+2209 TSEWVNDDDEM
-2220 IQQRKLAL
+2220 IQQRKLEL
-2228 REQLIEEKGTIN
+2228 REQLIKEKGTVN
-2240 MVEWENAWKPFA
+2240 MVEWENAWKPYA
-2252 RSIDIQ
+2252 RSIDIN
-2258 LTINAIKS
+2258 LTINAIES
-2266 TGNDARY
+2266 TGNYARY
-2273 FSCDVTESKAL
+2273 FSCDVNESKSL
-2284 LKIGKNIGQNIGPIT
+2284 SKIGSLIGKDIGAIT

-2308 DSKLIGDKDSK
+2308 DSKLIGDKDTE
-2319 IFEKVVSIKTDGWVN
+2319 IFEKVVSIKTNGWIN
-2334 LVQAA
+2334 LFKAA
-2339 EISGTEALRIACCFT
+2339 EDSGTKDLRIACCFT

-2384 TGKTRGIAIAWTGW
+2384 IGNTRGIAIAWTGW
-2398 RDVGMATKGSIEK
+2398 REVGMATKGSIEK
-2411 VFDEAGIQTVGLER
+2411 VFEQAGIQTVGLER
-2425 GVQLFVDEILRMGK
+2425 GVQLFVDEFLRNGK
-2439 RKVVIAG
+2439 RRVVIAG

-2454 GVKRDP
+2454 GVKREP
-2460 PLLIPSK
+2460 PLLIPAE
-2467 ITSIIEDQGRISL
+2467 ITAIIEDQGKISL
-2480 IDYLSSFE
+2480 IDFISSFE
-2488 EGNSLTVETTFD
+2488 EGQSLTVETTFD

-2527 AQCSSLLVPESFV
+2527 AQCSRLLIPKSFV
-2540 AGFKEVSFG
+2540 SGFNEVSFG

-2556 PKQKVRV
+2556 PEQKVRV
-2563 IATRNGN
+2563 IAKREGN
-2570 EVKCT
+2570 NVKCI
-2575 MESDLINSEGEVFG
+2575 MESDLINSEGAVFG
-2589 KPKQHHIATVR
+2589 QPKQHHLATVC
-2600 LSKTYESSKKST
+2600 LSKTYQSSKKS
-2612 IDLPEIG
+2612 EIG
-2619 EVAHSSN
+2619 LPDPGELQFSSN

-2638 QCHAGIIKGITIDD
+2638 QSHGGIISGVEIEGDL
-2652 NVGADGIILQRHQLP
+2652 GADGIILQRHQLP

-2675 SENVEIRLESYP
+2675 TENIDVKLESYP
-2687 MLIEAAFQNAGMV
+2687 MLIESAFQNAGMV
-2700 TMEQSDMQ
+2700 TMENSDMQ
-2708 ALPVGITSSTLMR
+2708 ALPIGISSSTLLR
-2721 QPETNANLLIRT
+2721 QPESNANLLIRT
-2733 VCREISDGISV
+2733 VCRQISEGVSI
-2744 HDAVIVEDLP
+2744 HDAVIIEDN
-2754 HKPIVMIIEGIQLKA
+2754 KNKSVVMIIEGIKLKA

-2774 ETMRFDLER
+2774 ESMRFEMER

>member
-1 METDSEL
+1 MEKKSE
-8 TDSQGPFEPIAIIGM
+8 DDESQGPFEPIAIIGM
-23 SCILPDSPNVDEYWK
+23 SCILPDSPNVDELWK
-38 NILSK
+38 NIQSK

-49 VPEERWDPK
+49 IPEDRWEVN
-58 DFFEEEKTEN
+58 DFFNEEKTLN

-81 EFDWRRWRQPPG
+81 EFDWKRWRQPPG

-121 GKLEPPRG
+121 GKVEPPRG

-170 FLDEIT
+170 FMEEIT

-291 DAISDG
+291 DAIADG
-297 DKIHAVIRGIGASSD
+297 DEIHSVIRGIGASSD

-327 QAVKRA
+327 QAVNRA
-333 YNQACYSI
+333 YSQAGYSI

-363 TLTEIFEGLPSGENV
+363 TLNDIFEGLPSGENV

-387 GHLKAAAGIAGILKA
+387 GHLKAAAGIAGVLKA
-402 TLAVSNQIIPPSA
+402 TLALSKKIIPPSA
-415 GFETPN
+415 GFKTPN
-421 DTVDWDKNPFFVPKE
+421 ETVDWDKNPFFVPME
-436 SMKWS
+436 SMKWN
-441 SNKSTPLRAGVSAFG
+441 SNSETPLRAGISAFG

-469 DEKLHGEMSNEWN
+469 DEAHHRDISNEWS
-482 QRWLAYSGKT
+482 QRWLAYTGELIPQNNMAIGDINLEK
-492 IQIERTKI
+492 IEPSLT
-500 SKTYTEVEPTLSW
+500 W
-513 EQLKK
+513 NQLKE
-518 IEGGVLLINASNID
+518 IEGGVLLINAPDVKEIKHKI
-532 EMKNKIKQA
+532 EKIK
-541 KSDLSLINTTFDN
+541 SELSAIESNFDN
-554 SPDGAR
+554 SPDGVR
-560 LSEEL
+560 LSEKL
-565 VKLSEKFVCEGL
+565 TSLSENFECKDL
-577 RLALVTTDWDSIFKK
+577 RVAIVATDWEGIFKK

-603 SKWGFLT
+603 NKWGFLG
-610 SQDIFITEYETSEA
+610 SQDVFITSEEISEE

-640 MTHDLSLRYG
+640 MTYDLSLRYG

-655 WDEADKTMI
+655 WDEADKTMM

-669 QKLSD
+669 QKLSE
-674 FVLRSNLTKE
+674 FVLSSNLSKE
-684 ERIDAESKLKQTEYT
+684 ERIAAELKLKQTEYT

-705 ADLALNRLLEQ
+705 ADLALHRLLEQ

-767 MASITAPFD
+767 MASITAPYD
-776 QIEEILYDLDGYVI
+776 KIEDILYDLEGYVI

-804 ETEGVNQALEKFEEL
+804 ETEGVNSAIEKFEEL

-833 TRIVAPANEPLER
+833 TRIVAPANEPLKR
-846 FLESLEINL
+846 FLENLEINL
-855 PNIPITSNYDGEYY
+855 PEIPITSNYDGEYY
-869 PSKCEEGFSVKE
+869 PSNCEEGFSIKE
-881 TILPQLSPQMSSP
+881 TILPQLAPQMSSP
-894 VEWTRQIENMHDD
+894 VEWTRQIENMYDD
-907 GAKFFV
+907 GAKIFV

-925 GQILEEKSHNSIM
+925 GQILEENEHNSIM
-938 TNHPKQGGVRSFLC
+938 TNHPKQGGIRSFLC

-961 QKIQFPRLDDE
+961 QNIILPQLNDE
-972 IHTTAFSAGPI
+972 LHTIAFSSGPI
-983 EASRKSKEVTV
+983 EASRKIEEPVVVISAPLNVTKN
-994 EVSVPLE
+994 ENIHS
-1001 VTNQVTLTTQEV
+1001 QEV
-1013 MSKITVEEWI
+1013 ITQMPIEDWVASI
-1023 ANLCSEYSGYP
+1023 CSEYCGYP
-1034 SSVCKGNVSLIDDL
+1034 SSVCKGNVSLVDGLKMTNDSISEL
-1048 GMSLNSL
+1048 KKKISGQAKCKQSLFDAKSISEL
-1055 EQLRVKISTQAVC
+1055 VESIEELPASAVKI
-1068 KHSPN
+1068 
-1073 NATSISQLVDCI
+1073 
-1085 EVLPTSA
+1085 
-1092 VRVKKLKT
+1092 KKLKLESKERIVGQFSVEDGRK
-1100 TDSVI
+1100 TDAFS
-1105 IKSQSPLENIRKI
+1105 
-1118 DPYIVSGISL
+1118 VSGISL
-1128 GLPGLDQVFEPD
+1128 GLPGLDQVFESD

-1145 IAGEN
+1145 ISGEN
-1150 FISELSDEYKQR
+1150 FISELPEEYKQR

-1174 SNGNSELVPCETFD
+1174 SSGNSELVPCETFD
-1188 MIPQLAGR
+1188 MIPQLAGI
-1196 GGYFDLSEQY
+1196 GGYFDLAEQY

-1235 LPLVAEEQVSSNG
+1235 IPLVANEQVSSNG
-1248 KRLVRGWKLPKS
+1248 KRLVRGWKLPDS
-1260 EQEHTGV
+1260 EQEGTGV

-1276 EEVLKHAANNGADEN
+1276 EELLKHAANNGADEN
-1291 GTFDRKFL
+1291 GTFDRRFL

-1351 LSADDT
+1351 VSADNT

-1387 PFDARRN
+1387 PFDVRRN

-1402 AAFVIER
+1402 AAFVIEKE
-1409 GSASRDRG
+1409 SSSRERG

-1425 GSHLGNSAFHPT
+1425 GSHIGNSAFHPT
-1437 RLDVEHVSESFDRFI
+1437 RLDVEHVSYSFDKFI
-1452 TKMEN
+1452 TNMEN
-1457 IWDLDRHEIAPK
+1457 IWNFDRTEIAPK

-1490 NALRNSFGKSA
+1490 NALRKAFGNSA
-1501 EKVVI
+1501 EKIVI

-1511 FTGHPMGV
+1511 FTGHPMGT

-1525 VIYGLATGR
+1525 IIYGLATGR

-1541 KEPDPELGTLRLSEG
+1541 KEPDPELGNLRLSEG
-1556 GEYDLEYALRHAAG
+1556 GEYDIEYALRHAAG
-1570 FGSQMALTF
+1570 FGSQMALTL

-1586 NNRIKK
+1586 TNRIKQK
-1592 DLVHKWIENI
+1592 SVKSWIENI
-1602 TGDKIEL
+1602 TGDNIEL
-1609 RMFERKLVGWRNPD
+1609 RIFERKLVGWRNPD
-1623 EHIIGGIQG
+1623 ENIIGGIQG
-1632 IEWEVPEFD
+1632 EVWEIPEFD
-1641 AELEIISTEKEIVEK
+1641 AEAELISK
-1656 THESPI
+1656 THEEISI
-1662 IKKPEVEEKV
+1662 
-1672 EPPANVVAPTKVVAD
+1672 TKVSEKQAPLKEISEVKELKEKSSPKIIV
-1687 DEITQ
+1687 DEEISK

-1711 NQDLEGELG
+1711 DQDLEGELG

-1727 EIMADLRTHFEL
+1727 EIMADLRSYFEL
-1739 PIDESFV
+1739 PIDDEFV
-1746 LSEYPTLNHMI
+1746 LSEYPTLNHMMA
-1757 SYIGG
+1757 YIAG
-1762 MGTNDLVEPNE
+1762 ME
-1773 LPEPIIQST
+1773 
-1782 IEENT
+1782 IEENIVT
-1787 SDIKEITSSNLV
+1787 NEVEIEKEVSEERILEVNNPIISEDLEVN
-1799 ELDSEIKNAVLE
+1799 DEIKNAVLN

-1848 RSKFNIPV
+1848 RSKFEIPL

-1870 IAGYISKMS
+1870 IAGYISRMSDVSEGVPEVIPEKEIVPEIPIETTSMLQEKNS
-1879 DDSEIISEIQKEIII
+1879 DDSQ
-1894 EKEIP
+1894 
-1899 TIKTIE
+1899 
-1905 TKPLIEENKFNDSE
+1905 
-1919 VRRWQVEVEEAEQLT
+1919 VRRWQVEVEEAESLT
-1934 NNEIDVNGKTILI
+1934 DDVLDINGKTILI

-1955 ESIAEELQSKGAR
+1955 EYVAEELKSKGAK

-1974 DSSAKEFSIEDK
+1974 DSSAKNYSLED
-1986 NDIPLVRANLNSES
+1986 NNGTTLIRANPKLDGH
-2000 QLLEVA
+2000 LLEVA
-2006 AYVTSLGNLGG
+2006 THVNSIGNLGG
-2017 IVHLAPLDLAGLDWS
+2017 LIHLAPLDLAGLDWS
-2032 AKNSKIQ
+2032 SKNSEKQ
-2039 TSISTISLF
+2039 TIISTISLF
-2048 NLLHELDSDFANIES
+2048 NLLQELDSDFANLDS
-2063 GIIVSVSAMD
+2063 GIVVSVSAMD

-2081 HFNPVAAGSH
+2081 HFNSVAAGAH
-2091 GIVKSYSKER
+2091 GLIKSYSKER
-2101 PNLNCVAL
+2101 ENLICTAL
-2109 DIHPELLSDTQEL
+2109 DVHPDLMSNTQEL
-2122 AKHIVNESLCNQEL
+2122 AKHIVRESLCKQEL

-2149 LVLFDEALVDERTE
+2149 LVLFDEALIDKRTE
-2163 LSSEDVLVVS
+2163 LSNDVLIVS

-2186 LASSCRG
+2186 LASSSRN
-2193 SEATFVL
+2193 SSSTFVL
-2200 LGRTELISK
+2200 LGRTELISE
-2209 TSEWVNDDDEQ
+2209 TSEWVNDDDEM
-2220 IQQRKLAL
+2220 IQQRKLEL
-2228 REQLIEEKGTIN
+2228 REQLIKEKGTVN
-2240 MVEWENAWKPFA
+2240 MVEWENAWKPYA
-2252 RSIDIQ
+2252 RSIDIN
-2258 LTINAIKS
+2258 LTINAIES
-2266 TGNDARY
+2266 TGNYARY
-2273 FSCDVTESKAL
+2273 FSCDVNESKSL
-2284 LKIGKNIGQNIGPIT
+2284 SKIGSLIGKDIGAIT

-2308 DSKLIGDKDSK
+2308 DSKLIGDKDTE
-2319 IFEKVVSIKTDGWVN
+2319 IFEKVVSIKTNGWIN
-2334 LVQAA
+2334 LFKAA
-2339 EISGTEALRIACCFT
+2339 EDSGTKDLRIACCFT

-2384 TGKTRGIAIAWTGW
+2384 IGNTRGIAIAWTGW
-2398 RDVGMATKGSIEK
+2398 REVGMATKGSIEK
-2411 VFDEAGIQTVGLER
+2411 VFEQAGIQTVGLER
-2425 GVQLFVDEILRMGK
+2425 GVKLFVDEFLRNGK
-2439 RKVVIAG
+2439 RRVVIAG

-2454 GVKRDP
+2454 GVKREP
-2460 PLLIPSK
+2460 PLLIPAE
-2467 ITSIIEDQGRISL
+2467 ITAIIEDQGKISL
-2480 IDYLSSFE
+2480 IDFISSFE
-2488 EGNSLTVETTFD
+2488 EGQSLTVETTFD

-2527 AQCSSLLVPESFV
+2527 AQCSRLLIPKSFV
-2540 AGFKEVSFG
+2540 SGFNEVSFG

-2556 PKQKVRV
+2556 PEQKVRV
-2563 IATRNGN
+2563 IAKREGN
-2570 EVKCT
+2570 NVKCV
-2575 MESDLINSEGEVFG
+2575 MESDLINSEGAVFG
-2589 KPKQHHIATVR
+2589 QPKQHHVATVC
-2600 LSKTYESSKKST
+2600 LSKTYQSSKKS
-2612 IDLPEIG
+2612 EIG
-2619 EVAHSSN
+2619 LPDPGELQFSSN

-2638 QCHAGIIKGITIDD
+2638 QSHGGIISGVEIEGDL
-2652 NVGADGIILQRHQLP
+2652 GADGIILQRHQLP

-2675 SENVEIRLESYP
+2675 TENIDVKLESYP
-2687 MLIEAAFQNAGMV
+2687 MLIESAFQNAGMV
-2700 TMEQSDMQ
+2700 TMENSDMQ
-2708 ALPVGITSSTLMR
+2708 ALPIGISSSTLLR
-2721 QPETNANLLIRT
+2721 QPESNANLLIRT
-2733 VCREISDGISV
+2733 VCRQISEGVSI
-2744 HDAVIVEDLP
+2744 HDAVIIEDN
-2754 HKPIVMIIEGIQLKA
+2754 KNKSVVMIIEGIKLKA

-2774 ETMRFDLER
+2774 ESMRFEMER